1 MREFLI
7 YSFARLGLL
16 LVTVFVVVWA
26 AGFSL
31 VSLLAG
37 VIIATLL
44 SYLLLRGL
52 RAKSTAALAARSQE
66 RRTRKAQQRA
76 DPAFAATPAR
86 AKGRDENAED
96 SAIDSASDDTELN
109 GTELNDTERD
119 GSAPDAPAADSFG
132 SDRRESGRSSQKHE
146 D

>member
-16 LVTVFVVVWA
+16 IVTVFVVVWA

-109 GTELNDTERD
+109 DTERD